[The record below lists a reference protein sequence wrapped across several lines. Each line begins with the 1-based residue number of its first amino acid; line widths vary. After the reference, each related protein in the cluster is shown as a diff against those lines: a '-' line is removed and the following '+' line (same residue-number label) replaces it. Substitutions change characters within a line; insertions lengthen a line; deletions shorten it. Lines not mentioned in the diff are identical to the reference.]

1 MVTNVLTK
9 APLLLPHNWVT
20 VFQSILLTITYFIV
34 SKFAVTVS
42 SLPGGA
48 TPFWPGSGIN
58 LAAVLLWG
66 PQVWLGGF
74 LGEFIHDLTLLK
86 EITPMSLLGILSV
99 SIGNISE
106 TLIAAYIIQRFVQPG
121 QWFNR
126 VRSAFYFILTALI
139 SPMICATIGI
149 TTVCLL
155 AQAPWSLY
163 SKIWRSIWIGDAVG
177 ILVLTPVL
185 LTWTQDTQDLKELLS
200 KRWLEEAVF
209 LFLFIAICEINFGK
223 GYPVEYMLLPI
234 LVWAIFRFG
243 QQAGTLLLTIV
254 SLLAIISTAHD
265 FGPFLKGNLNESLVF
280 LQSFVG
286 VFAVTTLILSAVINE
301 NKQANT
307 KLKAAN
313 AELQKLDQLK
323 DEFIANTSHELRT
336 PLNGIIGIAES
347 LIDGATGELSKQ
359 TCYNLAM
366 IVSSGRRLASLV
378 NDILDFSKLKHQSL
392 QLQIKPIDLHSIVEV
407 VLTLSRPLIAQKN
420 LQLINA
426 IPPDLPP
433 VQADENRLQQILH
446 NLVGNA
452 IKFTPFG
459 KVKVAAALVNSTA
472 TREIINSYVEDNLTN
487 LDPLNFSKIE
497 IIISDTGIGISEDK
511 FDRIFASFEQAE
523 GSTARTYGGT
533 GLGLTITKQL
543 VECHGGEISVQST
556 LGEGSCFK
564 FTLPVAN
571 EKPVEKNSSFQPAL
585 KENFDSLQLGDT
597 TPKNHQLFHSE
608 NTSQIKILVVDD
620 EPINLQV
627 LVNNLSLQN
636 YDVTQASNGEEAL
649 NLIES
654 GFLPD
659 IILLDVMMPKMT
671 GYEVIQKLR
680 EDFLPSELP
689 IVLLTAKNQ
698 VQDIVTGLN
707 VGANDYLTKP
717 IAKSEL
723 LARIQTHLNICRLK
737 AENLRLSAELNVTRQ
752 LQQMILPQPQ
762 ELEAIEVLD
771 IAAFMEPAT
780 EIGGDYYDILQEADH
795 IKISIGD
802 VTGHGLESGVLM
814 IMVQTAVRTL
824 LNQRQTDPV
833 EFLSVLNQTIYN
845 NVTRMNCHKNLTFAV
860 LDYVDGRFHLSGQHE
875 EVIVIRS
882 SGDVDRFDTLDLGF
896 PLGILDDI
904 REFVASTEIQ
914 LDLGDI
920 VILYTDGITEAMN
933 CERIQYGV
941 ERLIEIV
948 QLHKERP
955 ANDIK
960 QLVIEDVKQY
970 IGTQKLK
977 DDITLVILKQ
987 K

>member
-20 VFQSILLTITYFIV
+20 VCQSILLTITYFIV

-66 PQVWLGGF
+66 PQVWIGGF
-74 LGEFIHDLTLLK
+74 LGEFIHNLTLQ
-86 EITPMSLLGILSV
+86 EITPLGLLGILNV

-106 TLIAAYIIQRFVQPG
+106 TLVAAYIIQRFVKPG
-121 QWFNR
+121 QWFNQ
-126 VRSAFYFILTALI
+126 VRSAFYFILTALA

-155 AQAPWSLY
+155 GQVPWNLY

-185 LTWTQDTQDLKELLS
+185 LVWSQDTTEFQKLAKE
-200 KRWLEEAVF
+200 RWLEISTF
-209 LFLFIAICEINFGK
+209 LFLFIGIEEMTFIK
-223 GYPVEYMLLPI
+223 GYPIEYMLLPL

-243 QQAGTLLLTIV
+243 QPAGTLLLTVV
-254 SLLAIISTAHD
+254 SLLAIVATAHD
-265 FGPFLKGNLNESLVF
+265 FGPFIKGNLNESLVF
-280 LQSFVG
+280 LQSFIG
-286 VFAVTTLILSAVINE
+286 VFAITTLILSAVINE
-301 NKQANT
+301 NKQANA

-313 AELQKLDQLK
+313 AELQKFAQLK

-392 QLQIKPIDLHSIVEV
+392 QLQVKPIDLHSIVEV
-407 VLTLSRPLIAQKN
+407 VLTLSRPLLAQKD

-426 IPPDLPP
+426 IPPNLPP

-452 IKFTPFG
+452 IKFTPSG
-459 KVKVAAALVNSTA
+459 KVEVSAALINSTA
-472 TREIINSYVEDNLTN
+472 TREIKNSQIELSQTN
-487 LDPLNFSKIE
+487 LDPLNSEIE

-543 VECHGGEISVQST
+543 VECHGGEISVQSR

-564 FTLPVAN
+564 FTLPVAD
-571 EKPVEKNSSFQPAL
+571 EKPVEEDSTFHPAL
-585 KENFDSLQLGDT
+585 KENFDSLQLEDT
-597 TPKNHQLFHSE
+597 PPKNHQLSHAE

-649 NLIES
+649 NLIEK

-671 GYEVIQKLR
+671 GYEVTQKLR

-762 ELEAIEVLD
+762 ELKAIEVLD
-771 IAAFMEPAT
+771 IAAFMEPAA

-795 IKISIGD
+795 LKISIGD

-833 EFLSVLNQTIYN
+833 EFLTVLNQTIYD
-845 NVTRMNCHKNLTFAV
+845 NVTRMKCHKNLTFAV
-860 LDYVDGRFHLSGQHE
+860 LDYVDGKFHLSGQHE

-914 LDLGDI
+914 LNSGDI

-948 QLHKERP
+948 QLNKEHP

-970 IGTQKLK
+970 IGGQKLK